1 MKATV
6 SVLYHS
12 GVKVPRTK
20 KPLVIENASVS
31 LSSLLHP
38 VLNRLVTQ
46 LIAVDDNGRH
56 LAEPLFDATCTA
68 ISADGLVFRGWELGS
83 SQREQMQE
91 WFVRP
96 AVGDGYP
103 R

>member
-1 MKATV
+1 MKASV
-6 SVLYHS
+6 SILYKS
-12 GVKVPRTK
+12 GVSVPRTK
-20 KPLVIENASVS
+20 KPPVIENASVS

-38 VLNRLVTQ
+38 VMNRLVTQ
-46 LIAVDDNGRH
+46 LIAVDDSGRH

-68 ISADGLVFRGWELGS
+68 ITADGFVFRGWELGA

-96 AVGDGYP
+96 AVGDGSS